1 MYPTLSLSYQTPPL
15 SHVPNT
21 VTESVLKVKFL
32 RLKKNKGG
40 REYQVVS
47 IKRKEKNKP
56 SFNSSPIFGK
66 FVNWFNLYKPQAT
79 KEFFPKDAA
88 LLFAPITVKVINSG

>member
-21 VTESVLKVKFL
+21 VTESVLKV

-66 FVNWFNLYKPQAT
+66 FVN
-79 KEFFPKDAA
+79 
-88 LLFAPITVKVINSG
+88 